1 MLARVTSR
9 SGNTQSLSMLG
20 FSIQKLLV
28 LAAVI
33 GAVWYG
39 FKFVGRLQQARDAEA
54 KAGGVRGGG
63 AKSGNLGD
71 QLRNWVGG
79 RKGGAKAGGE
89 TEDLIECPKCG
100 AYVAARGATSCGRS
114 DCPY

>member
-1 MLARVTSR
+1 
-9 SGNTQSLSMLG
+9 MLG

-54 KAGGVRGGG
+54 KTGGG
-63 AKSGNLGD
+63 AKGGNLGD
-71 QLRNWVGG
+71 QLRNWVAG
-79 RKGGAKAGGE
+79 RKGGGDAGGE
-89 TEDLIECPKCG
+89 VEDLVQCPKCG
-100 AYVAARGATSCGRS
+100 AYVAARGATSCGRG

>member
-1 MLARVTSR
+1 
-9 SGNTQSLSMLG
+9 MLG

-54 KAGGVRGGG
+54 KAGGG

-71 QLRNWVGG
+71 QLRDWVGG
-79 RKGGAKAGGE
+79 RKGGAGTAGE
-89 TEDLIECPKCG
+89 AEDLVQCPKCG

>member
-1 MLARVTSR
+1 
-9 SGNTQSLSMLG
+9 MLG

-54 KAGGVRGGG
+54 RAGGG
-63 AKSGNLGD
+63 AKKSGNLGD
-71 QLRNWVGG
+71 QLRDWIGG
-79 RKGGAKAGGE
+79 RKGGAGAAGE
-89 TEDLIECPKCG
+89 AEDLVQCPKCG
-100 AYVAARGATSCGRS
+100 AYVAARGATSCGRN

>member
-1 MLARVTSR
+1 
-9 SGNTQSLSMLG
+9 MLG

-28 LAAVI
+28 LAGII

-39 FKFVGRLQQARDAEA
+39 FKLVGRMKETRDAQAR
-54 KAGGVRGGG
+54 AGSS

-71 QLRNWVGG
+71 QVRDWVAN
-79 RKGGAKAGGE
+79 RKGGGESAGA

>member
-1 MLARVTSR
+1 
-9 SGNTQSLSMLG
+9 MLG

-33 GAVWYG
+33 GAVWYA

-54 KAGGVRGGG
+54 KGSVKPGGG
-63 AKSGNLGD
+63 AKRGKT
-71 QLRNWVGG
+71 VGG
-79 RKGGAKAGGE
+79 KGRGDAASAGQ
-89 TEDLIECPKCG
+89 TEDLVPCPKCG
-100 AYVAARGATSCGRS
+100 AYVAARGATSCGRD

>member
-1 MLARVTSR
+1 
-9 SGNTQSLSMLG
+9 MLG

-28 LAAVI
+28 LAGII

-39 FKFVGRLQQARDAEA
+39 FKLVGRMKETRDAQARA
-54 KAGGVRGGG
+54 GGG

-71 QLRNWVGG
+71 QLRDWVGG

>member
-1 MLARVTSR
+1 
-9 SGNTQSLSMLG
+9 MLG

-33 GAVWYG
+33 GAVWYA

-54 KAGGVRGGG
+54 KGGG
-63 AKSGNLGD
+63 AKRAKTGNLGD
-71 QLRNWVGG
+71 QLRDWLGG
-79 RKGGAKAGGE
+79 KGKGDAGSAGQA
-89 TEDLIECPKCG
+89 EDLVPCPKCG
-100 AYVAARGATSCGRS
+100 AYVAAHGATSCGRS

>member
-1 MLARVTSR
+1 MF
-9 SGNTQSLSMLG
+9 G

-39 FKFVGRLQQARDAEA
+39 FKFVGRLQQARDSEA
-54 KAGGVRGGG
+54 KAGGG
-63 AKSGNLGD
+63 AKRGNLGD
-71 QLRNWVGG
+71 QLRDWVGG
-79 RKGGAKAGGE
+79 RKGGGESGGGGE
-89 TEDLIECPKCG
+89 SEDMVECPKCG
-100 AYVAARGATSCGRS
+100 AYVAARGASSCGRA

>member
-1 MLARVTSR
+1 
-9 SGNTQSLSMLG
+9 MLG

-28 LAAVI
+28 LAGVI
-33 GAVWYG
+33 AAVWYA

-54 KAGGVRGGG
+54 KA
-63 AKSGNLGD
+63 ASGSKRAGFAD
-71 QLRNWVGG
+71 HMRDWVSG
-79 RKGGAKAGGE
+79 RKGGGEAGGE
-89 TEDLIECPKCG
+89 AEDLVPCPRCG

>member
-1 MLARVTSR
+1 
-9 SGNTQSLSMLG
+9 MLG

-54 KAGGVRGGG
+54 KAGGG
-63 AKSGNLGD
+63 AKGGNLGD
-71 QLRNWVGG
+71 QLRNWVAG
-79 RKGGAKAGGE
+79 RKGGGDAGGE
-89 TEDLIECPKCG
+89 VEDLVQCPKCG
-100 AYVAARGATSCGRS
+100 AYVAARGTTSCGRG

>member
-1 MLARVTSR
+1 
-9 SGNTQSLSMLG
+9 MLG

-54 KAGGVRGGG
+54 KAGGG
-63 AKSGNLGD
+63 AKRGNLGD
-71 QLRNWVGG
+71 QLRDWVAG
-79 RKGGAKAGGE
+79 RKGGADAGGE
-89 TEDLIECPKCG
+89 AEDLVQCPKCG
-100 AYVAARGATSCGRS
+100 AYLAARGATSCGRS

>member
-1 MLARVTSR
+1 
-9 SGNTQSLSMLG
+9 MLG

-39 FKFVGRLQQARDAEA
+39 FKFIGRMQQVRDAEA
-54 KAGGVRGGG
+54 KAAGG
-63 AKSGNLGD
+63 AKRASFGD
-71 QLRNWVGG
+71 QLRDWVTG
-79 RKGGAKAGGE
+79 RKGGGDTVGE
-89 TEDLIECPKCG
+89 AEDLVPCPRCG
-100 AYVAARGATSCGRS
+100 AYVAARGATACGRT

>member
-1 MLARVTSR
+1 
-9 SGNTQSLSMLG
+9 MLG

-54 KAGGVRGGG
+54 KAGGG
-63 AKSGNLGD
+63 AKRGNLGD
-71 QLRNWVGG
+71 QVRDWVAG
-79 RKGGAKAGGE
+79 RKGGADARGE
-89 TEDLIECPKCG
+89 AEDLVQCPKCG
-100 AYVAARGATSCGRS
+100 AYLAARGATSCGRS

>member
-1 MLARVTSR
+1 
-9 SGNTQSLSMLG
+9 MLG

-33 GAVWYG
+33 AAVWFA

-54 KAGGVRGGG
+54 KGRIKPGDGTKRG
-63 AKSGNLGD
+63 KSGNLGD
-71 QLRNWVGG
+71 QLRDWVG
-79 RKGGAKAGGE
+79 RKGGDDAGSAGA
-89 TEDLIECPKCG
+89 TEDLVPCPKCG

>member
-1 MLARVTSR
+1 
-9 SGNTQSLSMLG
+9 MLG

-54 KAGGVRGGG
+54 KAGGG
-63 AKSGNLGD
+63 AKGGNLGD
-71 QLRNWVGG
+71 HLRDWVAG
-79 RKGGAKAGGE
+79 RKGGANAGGE
-89 TEDLIECPKCG
+89 AEDLVQCPKCG
-100 AYVAARGATSCGRS
+100 AYLAARGATSCGRS

>member
-1 MLARVTSR
+1 
-9 SGNTQSLSMLG
+9 MLG

-33 GAVWYG
+33 GAVWYA

-54 KAGGVRGGG
+54 KGSVKPGGG
-63 AKSGNLGD
+63 AKRGKTGNLSD
-71 QLRNWVGG
+71 QLRDWVGG
-79 RKGGAKAGGE
+79 KGRGDAASAGQ
-89 TEDLIECPKCG
+89 TEDLVPCPKCG
-100 AYVAARGATSCGRS
+100 AYVAARGATSCGRD